1 MFEFLGTAGFDNM
14 ETKYRKLAVEMIL
27 AGVNAA
33 DPRQAIKD
41 SVHVEGD
48 TLTVRDDT
56 YSLGDY
62 DRILLFGIGKAATP
76 MCQAFEEILEPDD
89 GLVITKM
96 GDEIGIADVK
106 TIPVKRAWH
115 PEPRRENAEYS
126 RMILDRIDAIR
137 DDERVL
143 VFLMVS
149 GGGSALFSCAPET
162 VGMEDKF
169 ALNQLLMKCGAN
181 IHEINTIRKH
191 CSDVKGGKFGKRV
204 AAKGATLISL
214 ILSDVVGDDLSV
226 IASGPSYKDAT
237 TFQDAIRLMKQYH
250 IWEETPGPIREHM
263 LSGLDNPGWEPPREV
278 PENVHNYLIGNNLVA
293 LNAAKAIAV
302 REGFNTC
309 ILTSQNSGE
318 ARIVAKAYMGIAKE
332 IQDSQNPVRPPACLI
347 IGGEMTVTFD
357 WEDRDG
363 FGPAREFVLSSALE
377 IRGRKNLVVAGC
389 DSDGVDG
396 EGKSGA
402 IADGNTVARATLDA
416 RHCLDKHDAEMF
428 FDSVGDSIEF
438 TSMTNVNDILVVFIG
453 EKS

>member
-1 MFEFLGTAGFDNM
+1 MEKRFRELAG
-14 ETKYRKLAVEMIL
+14 EMIL
-27 AGVNAA
+27 TGVNVA
-33 DPRQAIKD
+33 DPRQSIRANVRVD
-41 SVHVEGD
+41 GQALTVCGD
-48 TLTVRDDT
+48 TFPLA
-56 YSLGDY
+56 DY
-62 DRILLFGIGKAATP
+62 DRVLLFGIGKAATP
-76 MCQAFEEILEPDD
+76 MCQAFEEILRPDG
-89 GLVITKM
+89 GLAITKI
-96 GDEIGIADVK
+96 GEEIGIAEVSS
-106 TIPVKRAWH
+106 IPVKRAYH

-126 RMILDRIDAIR
+126 RMILDMIDAIPHG
-137 DDERVL
+137 ERAL

-162 VGMEDKF
+162 VGIEEKF

-237 TFQDAIRLMKQYH
+237 TFHDAIRLMKQYG
-250 IWEETPGPIREHM
+250 IWEEAPKSVRDHM
-263 LSGLDNPGWEPPREV
+263 ERGLDNPGMEPPRTV
-278 PENVHNYLIGNNLVA
+278 PENVHNYLIGNNLSA

-302 REGFNTC
+302 REGFNTM
-309 ILTSQNSGE
+309 ILTSQNTGE
-318 ARIVAKAYMGIAKE
+318 AKIAAKAYMGIAKE
-332 IQDSQNPVRPPACLI
+332 IQDSRNPLPPPACLI
-347 IGGEMTVTFD
+347 VGGEMTVTFN

-363 FGPAREFVLSSALE
+363 FGPAREFVLSSAIE
-377 IRGRKNLVVAGC
+377 IQGRKNIVVAGC

-416 RHCLDKHDAEMF
+416 KHHLDKHDAEIF
-428 FDSVGDSIEF
+428 FDSLGDSIQF
-438 TSMTNVNDILVVFIG
+438 SSMTNVNDIIVIFVG
-453 EKS
+453 PNS